1 MLSQK
6 QNVTKMNLNASC
18 GVKKVP
24 VFSEEVGGLG
34 GVENESQDDKSLHFQ
49 WMLVNLKME
58 RFF

>member
-1 MLSQK
+1 
-6 QNVTKMNLNASC
+6 MNLNASC